1 MLSEIWRK
9 AYGFLFHPALEFR
22 KIRDEPLRNA
32 LLYTGLLF
40 TVYACL
46 ALGIAIGRPVL
57 FGSSGFHFPGLKELF
72 FPALIFAG
80 GVARFL
86 FMIPWLHLW
95 VYLSGGRRGVA
106 QTIRAIL
113 YSQTPFF
120 FLGWISLPW
129 ILNDLLLLLVG
140 FWVLCILL
148 IGIRE
153 LHDVTGTRAFV
164 ACILTAL
171 VLFLVFSILIIAL
184 SSPVPVSPSMQPVNW
199 IAIPGI

>member
-1 MLSEIWRK
+1 
-9 AYGFLFHPALEFR
+9 
-22 KIRDEPLRNA
+22 
-32 LLYTGLLF
+32 
-40 TVYACL
+40 
-46 ALGIAIGRPVL
+46 
-57 FGSSGFHFPGLKELF
+57 
-72 FPALIFAG
+72 
-80 GVARFL
+80 
-86 FMIPWLHLW
+86 MIPWLHLW

-164 ACILTAL
+164 ACILAAL